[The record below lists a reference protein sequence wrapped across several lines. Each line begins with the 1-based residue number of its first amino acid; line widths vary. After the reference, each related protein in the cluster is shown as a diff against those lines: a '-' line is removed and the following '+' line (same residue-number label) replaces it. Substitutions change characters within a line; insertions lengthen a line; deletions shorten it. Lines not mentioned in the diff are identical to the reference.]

1 MAPNKRRQ
9 IGILALSAIADDPR
23 VRRQGDAFHAAG
35 WEVIAFGLSGS
46 GRSPAPVWPIVGCD
60 AATVW
65 DPEFPDEAPAEE
77 DPEDSVQDQRL
88 SHSPGD
94 EGLTDTPQDESLDD
108 WASDKALT
116 EWQIVGCDTATVWD
130 PEFPD
135 EAPDEAP
142 AEEDPE
148 DSVQDRRLSHS
159 PGDEGLT
166 DTPQDESLDDW
177 AGDKALTDLS
187 TATSSTTVAQSGRLR
202 STLKHVLPL
211 PVRDVLRP
219 YSTWASLR
227 GEVHVALQ
235 KYAAPPNRLRSILKH
250 LLPLPVR
257 DAVRPYSTWAS
268 LRAEMRIALQKCVR
282 LLPNGPAQFARR
294 CLRAVSRVRSSVIHT
309 VYRVRHVWRLLLIR
323 VFPRYADEVFW
334 TLNGA
339 LVDLYHAAS
348 RHRPAIW
355 LANDWTSLPVA
366 QRLAEEQ
373 NVPFGYDTHELATSE
388 YGHRAKWRILY
399 QPLILA
405 LERRGIAAASVLSCV
420 SDGIAGHLQRLY
432 RLEQRPMVVR
442 NMPHYE
448 SLAFRPTSNSIR
460 VLYHGIVAP
469 GRGLEACIFSVPQWA
484 EGRSLSIRGPAQ
496 DVYRAELEALIAEE
510 GVGDRVTLLPPVP
523 MIDLIREA
531 TAFDVGIFI
540 FPSAN
545 RHNVYVLP
553 NKIFEYVMAGL
564 AVCVSALPEMAAVV
578 RGHDLGVLVEGMEPE
593 KIAAAINSLDRAR
606 VDQF

>member
-1 MAPNKRRQ
+1 MAPDKRRQ

-23 VRRQGDAFHAAG
+23 VRRQGDAFHVAG
-35 WEVIAFGLSGS
+35 WDVIAFGLSGS

-65 DPEFPDEAPAEE
+65 DPEFPDE
-77 DPEDSVQDQRL
+77 DSVQDPGL

-94 EGLTDTPQDESLDD
+94 EGLTDTPQDESLNGR
-108 WASDKALT
+108 ASDEVLA
-116 EWQIVGCDTATVWD
+116 
-130 PEFPD
+130 
-135 EAPDEAP
+135 
-142 AEEDPE
+142 
-148 DSVQDRRLSHS
+148 
-159 PGDEGLT
+159 
-166 DTPQDESLDDW
+166 
-177 AGDKALTDLS
+177 DLS
-187 TATSSTTVAQSGRLR
+187 SATVAQSGRLR

-219 YSTWASLR
+219 YSTWTSLR

-235 KYAAPPNRLRSILKH
+235 KYAAPPNRFRSILKH

-257 DAVRPYSTWAS
+257 NVLRPYSTWAS

-309 VYRVRHVWRLLLIR
+309 VHRVRHVWRLLLIR

-339 LVDLYHAAS
+339 LVDLYRAAS

-355 LANDWTSLPVA
+355 LANDWTTLPVA

-373 NVPFGYDTHELATSE
+373 GVPFGYDTHELATSE

-405 LERRGIAAASVLSCV
+405 LERHGIAHASVVSCV

-432 RLEQRPMVVR
+432 RMKQRPMVIR

-448 SLAFRPTSNSIR
+448 LYAFRPTQSSIR

-469 GRGLEACIFSVPQWA
+469 GRGLEACISSVPQWA

-496 DVYRAELEALIAEE
+496 DAYRAELEAMIAED

-531 TAFDVGIFI
+531 TAFDVGIFM

-545 RHNVYVLP
+545 RHNLYVLP

-564 AVCVSALPEMAAVV
+564 AVCVSDLPEMAAVV
-578 RGHDLGVLVEGMEPE
+578 HGHDLGVLVKEMQPE
-593 KIAAAINSLDRAR
+593 KIAVAINSMDREHVDHFKRNAVKAAAELNWEAESPRLIAAYDRALR
-606 VDQF
+606 

>member
-1 MAPNKRRQ
+1 MAPDKRRQ

-23 VRRQGDAFHAAG
+23 VRRQGDAFHVAG
-35 WEVIAFGLSGS
+35 WDVIAFGLSGS

-60 AATVW
+60 VATVW
-65 DPEFPDEAPAEE
+65 DPEFPDE
-77 DPEDSVQDQRL
+77 DSVQDPGL

-94 EGLTDTPQDESLDD
+94 EGLTDTPQDESLNDR
-108 WASDKALT
+108 ASDEAL
-116 EWQIVGCDTATVWD
+116 A
-130 PEFPD
+130 
-135 EAPDEAP
+135 
-142 AEEDPE
+142 
-148 DSVQDRRLSHS
+148 
-159 PGDEGLT
+159 
-166 DTPQDESLDDW
+166 
-177 AGDKALTDLS
+177 DLS
-187 TATSSTTVAQSGRLR
+187 SATVAQSGRLR

-211 PVRDVLRP
+211 PVRDVL
-219 YSTWASLR
+219 
-227 GEVHVALQ
+227 
-235 KYAAPPNRLRSILKH
+235 
-250 LLPLPVR
+250 
-257 DAVRPYSTWAS
+257 RPYSTWAS

-309 VYRVRHVWRLLLIR
+309 VHRVRHVWRLLLIR
-323 VFPRYADEVFW
+323 VFPRFADEVFW

-339 LVDLYHAAS
+339 LVDLYRAAS

-355 LANDWTSLPVA
+355 LANDWTTLPVA

-373 NVPFGYDTHELATSE
+373 GVPFGYDTHELATSE

-405 LERRGIAAASVLSCV
+405 LERHGIAHASVVSCV

-432 RLEQRPMVVR
+432 RMKQRPMVIR

-448 SLAFRPTSNSIR
+448 LYAFRPTQSSIR

-469 GRGLEACIFSVPQWA
+469 GRGLEACISSVPQWA

-496 DVYRAELEALIAEE
+496 DAYRAELEALIAEE

-531 TAFDVGIFI
+531 TAFDVGIFM

-545 RHNVYVLP
+545 RHNLYVLP

-564 AVCVSALPEMAAVV
+564 AVCVSDLPEMAAVV
-578 RGHDLGVLVEGMEPE
+578 HGHDLGVLVKEMQPE
-593 KIAAAINSLDRAR
+593 KIAVAINSMDREHVDHFKRNAVKAAAELNWEAESPQLIAAYDRALR
-606 VDQF
+606 